1 MFGPAGVARQP
12 LIAATHADD
21 VEAFG
26 NERRSALVWGLRRL
40 ERHEI
45 FGDVVP
51 DAHPFSGILEAL
63 LHCVEKSQTLQLQFQ
78 GTSKQV
84 HGVGVL
90 ILWHAVFSCQEGQP
104 SVLSEVR

>member
-1 MFGPAGVARQP
+1 MARYPPVGTAQ
-12 LIAATHADD
+12 ADH
-21 VEAFG
+21 VMAFG

-40 ERHEI
+40 EWHEI

-51 DAHPFSGILEAL
+51 AAHPFSGILEAL
-63 LHCVEKSQTLQLQFQ
+63 LHCVEKSQALQLQFQ